1 MKVTEIEKLK
11 QLVSRTDMSGNEK
24 VEWLTD
30 FIDKHVTEQ
39 LRLNVV
45 SKRSELFKIRC
56 TNCGIDEIITDKH
69 CNCCGAKQPSYFK

>member
-39 LRLNVV
+39 LRLNDV
-45 SKRSELFKIRC
+45 SNRRELLDNFYAKLDELSEFEYDDLSLTEKC
-56 TNCGIDEIITDKH
+56 EK
-69 CNCCGAKQPSYFK
+69 YL